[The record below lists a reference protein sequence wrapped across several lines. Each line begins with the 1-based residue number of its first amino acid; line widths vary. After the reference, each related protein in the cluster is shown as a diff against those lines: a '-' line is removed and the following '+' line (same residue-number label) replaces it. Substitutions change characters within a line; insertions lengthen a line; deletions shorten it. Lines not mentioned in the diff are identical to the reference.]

1 MIAITVIIPVYN
13 GEKTI
18 SETLESVLKQTY
30 NNFEIVIVN
39 DGSTDTTQVI
49 LNDYAEQDSRIKV
62 ISQKNSGVSA
72 ARNNGIVHSEGK
84 YVCFLDAD
92 DMYSKTFLEK
102 MYEKITKNNMDICY
116 CGYNVLPITKNNEVR
131 KKYDVFTYENI
142 LENYIKGR
150 LPAHTSTWLIKSS
163 VIKNNNIL
171 FEENVSWGEDQE
183 FFYKV
188 LACSNK
194 VTFVSEYL
202 TFYRNEEL
210 ESRLS
215 YFSLDKIDQDY
226 DFIMRVVN
234 NSFINRDSK
243 IEKSLLEYKLPA
255 LLTYNLLIALASG
268 YSRTQVLNYYEK
280 YKKYLSGYEWVNG
293 FRSLKLNL
301 SKVKLKIKLC

>member
-116 CGYNVLPITKNNEVR
+116 CGYNL
-131 KKYDVFTYENI
+131 
-142 LENYIKGR
+142 
-150 LPAHTSTWLIKSS
+150 SLIH
-163 VIKNNNIL
+163 I
-171 FEENVSWGEDQE
+171 
-183 FFYKV
+183 
-188 LACSNK
+188 
-194 VTFVSEYL
+194 
-202 TFYRNEEL
+202 
-210 ESRLS
+210 
-215 YFSLDKIDQDY
+215 
-226 DFIMRVVN
+226 
-234 NSFINRDSK
+234 
-243 IEKSLLEYKLPA
+243 
-255 LLTYNLLIALASG
+255 
-268 YSRTQVLNYYEK
+268 
-280 YKKYLSGYEWVNG
+280 
-293 FRSLKLNL
+293 
-301 SKVKLKIKLC
+301 